1 MAGTPDPLAD
11 LAGPADLAGL
21 VGVAQADADVVRLL
35 TDVLAD
41 RRARRPGAVAGVT
54 VDLDADLW
62 SRLDGLGL
70 TRLASPESAGGS
82 GATWRELSALLGLA
96 AGAAAPVP
104 LAEHQLAAWLLE
116 RAGLLHDGALRVVA
130 RVDDGGSDRPGHSGR
145 TAPTAH
151 RVAWASAATSVV
163 ALARV
168 DVGWRVADVPVT
180 DLTVTPG
187 RDLAGQPCDTV
198 RFAAADLAEGVVVDA
213 SVAQRLHL
221 LEALARCAQVVGAM
235 ERVLELVLT
244 HAREREQFGRPI
256 GRFQAVQHLVADV
269 AMETALARA
278 ATDAAVASACDAAGP
293 EDEDGHAGLDG
304 GDDTGADD
312 RRLEVDVAVAASC
325 VGHASSVVVR
335 AAHQVLGAMGTTA
348 EHELHRLARPILV
361 WRNVAGP
368 VHNWDRRLTE
378 MAAAAGRDGLWPLV
392 TTDRPAPRPQP
403 DGEDRH
409 E

>member
-1 MAGTPDPLAD
+1 MAVTPDPLAD
-11 LAGPADLAGL
+11 LADLAGL

-41 RRARRPGAVAGVT
+41 RRAGGPRAVDGVT

-70 TRLASPESAGGS
+70 TLLASPESAGGS

-116 RAGLLHDGALRVVA
+116 RAGLPHDGALRVVA
-130 RVDDGGSDRPGHSGR
+130 RVDGGGSDRPGHSGR

-151 RVAWASAATSVV
+151 RVAWASAVTSVV
-163 ALARV
+163 ALVRV
-168 DVGWRVADVPVT
+168 DGRCRVADVPVT
-180 DLTVTPG
+180 DLTVSPG

-221 LEALARCAQVVGAM
+221 LEALVRCAQVVGAM

-244 HAREREQFGRPI
+244 HARQREQFGRPI

-278 ATDAAVASACDAAGP
+278 ATDAAVASACDAA
-293 EDEDGHAGLDG
+293 DHDGGRAGLDG
-304 GDDTGADD
+304 RDDTGADD

-348 EHELHRLARPILV
+348 EHELHRLTRPVLV
-361 WRNVAGP
+361 WRNGAGP
-368 VHNWDRRLTE
+368 VHEWDRRLTRL
-378 MAAAAGRDGLWPLV
+378 AAAAGRDGLWPLV
-392 TTDRPAPRPQP
+392 TTDGPAPRPQP